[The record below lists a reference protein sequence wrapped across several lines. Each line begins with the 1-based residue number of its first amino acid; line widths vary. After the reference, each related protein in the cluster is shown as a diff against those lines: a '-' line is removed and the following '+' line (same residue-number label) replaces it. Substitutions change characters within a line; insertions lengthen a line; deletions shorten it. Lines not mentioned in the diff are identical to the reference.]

1 MAKRKRDSDD
11 YFICP
16 CCGAEVRVGA
26 TFCRECGASDE
37 SGWNEEEVGREDDA
51 RPGDAADDDFDYD
64 FDYDEFVA
72 REFPDQAA
80 PWSKHRVKR
89 WVMGA
94 VVAIVVAALTIS
106 AFVGFGR

>member
-1 MAKRKRDSDD
+1 MAKRRPDSDD

-26 TFCRECGASDE
+26 KFCRECGASDDF
-37 SGWNEEEVGREDDA
+37 GWDEEGGGWDDDTRA
-51 RPGDAADDDFDYD
+51 GDAAEDD

-72 REFPDQAA
+72 REFPDRAA
-80 PWSKHRVKR
+80 PWSKHRMKR
-89 WVMGA
+89 WATGA
-94 VVAIVVAALTIS
+94 VVVIIVGALAIS